1 MDGTRGVWEKRVAD
15 WRASGLD
22 ATAFAR
28 KHGLSEASLKWWKWQ
43 LSRKKR
49 SRSKKPSMTPSAIS
63 PLTFVEMTPAIG
75 GAALEVVLASG
86 TRIRV
91 APDFDPVVLSRLVD
105 VLERRK

>member
-1 MDGTRGVWEKRVAD
+1 MGTRSVWAKRVED

-22 ATAFAR
+22 AVAFAS

-43 LSRKKR
+43 LTRKKR
-49 SRSKKPSMTPSAIS
+49 SRSKKASTKRAAIS

-75 GAALEVVLASG
+75 GAALEVVLANG
-86 TRIRV
+86 TRIRI